1 MPGRN
6 GRELE
11 ESPASAGI
19 AVAKLR
25 APLVPGD
32 LEEVLLDAVVEPRAA
47 EDQFSEP
54 IDERF
59 VPHDGEPLPVP
70 DEVVSEL
77 APRVR
82 DPSVGGQ
89 LDEVAGLVL
98 LQLPGLDE
106 TQLDRG
112 GVDALL
118 EIGLIEAEPIAEELH
133 HEVVAG
139 EVIGLGHAALRITSD
154 PRSTVSCMYEGTWRM
169 TPCPRPEV
177 TALARELG
185 LSETT
190 ASVLVR
196 RGYDDPGKAQAF
208 LDADVPEHDPFL
220 LGDMEAACAAIR
232 SAIDSGKPICVHGD
246 YDVDGICAT
255 GLAVTVLR
263 ELGAQ
268 VSWHLPSR
276 FEEGYG
282 VSRETLARLA
292 EEGCGLVLTVDCG
305 ITAVEEVAGAKAA
318 GLDVV
323 VTDHHR
329 PGETLPDCPVVATR
343 PSEYPFPEL
352 CGTGVVYKLAQA
364 LGAEGLDRRLDLV
377 ALATVADVVPLLDE
391 NRGLVAAGLKRLAVT
406 TNPGLRALMKAARVD
421 PATADAG
428 AIGFRLAPRINAAG
442 RLGHPGTALE
452 LLLTEDSK
460 EADRLAGELETL
472 NRDRQ
477 AVEDRILR
485 EALAQVAEWPE
496 ANQRRRGYVLA
507 GEDWH
512 RGVIGIVASRLVERF
527 HRPVVLIA
535 GGEEEWTGSGRS
547 IPAFDLHGA
556 LGACASLLGR
566 WGGHRAAAGLSI
578 KPDNVEAFAEAF
590 AAEAAAAL
598 AEDDLAPVVHVDAV
612 VRGTELSLG
621 LCDELER
628 LAPFGLGN
636 PGVTLLAVGCELSE
650 LGAVGEGKH
659 LKLAVKADGARSGA
673 IAFGQGS
680 QLDRYRRPVRY
691 DVAFKLAA
699 NHWNGTVSP
708 QLVVKRIFDSP
719 DRFDD
724 LRNGLV
730 AEWKAGPDAWSD
742 FARAVFAELGVQ
754 DGGAWRSLVESET
767 FRAAL
772 KEPMPLAA

>member
-1 MPGRN
+1 
-6 GRELE
+6 
-11 ESPASAGI
+11 
-19 AVAKLR
+19 
-25 APLVPGD
+25 
-32 LEEVLLDAVVEPRAA
+32 
-47 EDQFSEP
+47 
-54 IDERF
+54 
-59 VPHDGEPLPVP
+59 
-70 DEVVSEL
+70 
-77 APRVR
+77 
-82 DPSVGGQ
+82 
-89 LDEVAGLVL
+89 
-98 LQLPGLDE
+98 
-106 TQLDRG
+106 
-112 GVDALL
+112 
-118 EIGLIEAEPIAEELH
+118 
-133 HEVVAG
+133 
-139 EVIGLGHAALRITSD
+139 
-154 PRSTVSCMYEGTWRM
+154 MYEGTWRM

-177 TALARELG
+177 TALAGELG

-196 RGYDDPGKAQAF
+196 RGYGDPGKARAF
-208 LDADVPEHDPFL
+208 LAAELPGHDPFL
-220 LGDMEAACAAIR
+220 LGNMEEACAAIR
-232 SAIDSGKPICVHGD
+232 GAIAAGKPICVHGD

-255 GLAVTVLR
+255 ALAVTVLR
-263 ELGAQ
+263 DLGAE
-268 VSWHLPSR
+268 VAWHLPSR

-282 VSRETLARLA
+282 VSRDTMARLA

-305 ITAVEEVAGAKAA
+305 ITAVDEVAEAKAA
-318 GLDVV
+318 GLEVV

-352 CGTGVVYKLAQA
+352 CGTGVVYKLAQT

-406 TNPGLRALMKAARVD
+406 SNPGLRALMEAARVD
-421 PATADAG
+421 PATVDAG

-452 LLLTEDSK
+452 LLLTDDAK

-496 ANQRRRGYVLA
+496 AKQRRRGYVLA

-547 IPAFDLHGA
+547 VPAFDLHGA

-578 KPDNVEAFAEAF
+578 RPENVEAFAGAF
-590 AAEAAAAL
+590 AARAAEEL

-612 VRGTELSLG
+612 ARGTELNLG
-621 LCDELER
+621 LCEELER

-673 IAFGQGS
+673 IAFGHGS

-708 QLVVKRIFDSP
+708 QLVVKRIFDTP

-724 LRNGLV
+724 LRLGLV
-730 AEWKAGPDAWSD
+730 AEWKAGPDAWSE
-742 FARAVFAELGVQ
+742 FARAVFRELGVEG
-754 DGGAWRSLVESET
+754 GGAWRSLVESET
-767 FRAAL
+767 FLAAL
-772 KEPMPLAA
+772 KEQMPLAA